1 MTSPKTRKVSARWCR
16 WSVAAVMTLTSA
28 CVAAQTPAP
37 LVSDAQLVTALA
49 QRFSVHYA
57 SLAQQTADLRGAID
71 ALCADP
77 AKSERLDAARAA
89 WRAAARTVRVIEA
102 WPVGPTLDRRS
113 LPRID
118 FWPTRPPQIEV
129 AIVEQGQGTLDLA
142 KVGVTAQGLPALEYL
157 LFDAAS
163 RGVPVL
169 ASPAHCAYAL
179 RVATEVSAETADM
192 NTAWSD
198 WIKRGEIATDAAKA
212 NALVGD
218 TLNVVVATLNQM
230 RGRKLQRPAPT
241 STSAST
247 ARPVPTWDAWRSGAT
262 REHLLANLEGVR
274 AVLAGEAGSP
284 GLLALLRGRGYLAIA
299 NQLEERLRQAEEAV
313 RALPNDLRNASAR
326 AGASAIQA
334 IAQLQE
340 GLAAESATA
349 LKVTMGFNDSDGD

>member
-1 MTSPKTRKVSARWCR
+1 MKPKSTSLGRRWYR
-16 WSVAAVMTLTSA
+16 LVAATLALASA
-28 CVAAQTPAP
+28 CAAAQTPAP
-37 LVSDAQLVTALA
+37 FISDAQLVTALA

-57 SLAQQTADLRGAID
+57 TLARQATDLRGAIE

-77 AKSERLDAARAA
+77 AKSEKLEAARSA

-102 WPVGPTLDRRS
+102 WPVGPTLERRS

-118 FWPTRPPQIEV
+118 FWPTRPPQIEA

-157 LFDAAS
+157 LFDPAS
-163 RGVPVL
+163 RGAPVL

-179 RVATEVSAETADM
+179 RVASEVSAEATDM

-198 WIKRGEIATDAAKA
+198 WTKRGEIASDAAKA

-218 TLNVVVATLNQM
+218 TLNVVVAALNQM

-241 STSAST
+241 STSAMT
-247 ARPVPTWDAWRSGAT
+247 TRAVPTWDAWRSGAT

-274 AVLAGEAGSP
+274 AVLVGEADSP

-299 NQLEERLRQAEEAV
+299 SQLDQRLIQAEEAV

-326 AGASAIQA
+326 AGAAAIQA

-340 GLAAESATA
+340 GLAADAATA